1 MARTWQCHVPTVV
14 SGLTQFLFLTRL
26 RPGFAALLR
35 TTLLRTMADEKSP
48 ASKPAEGAAAKDA
61 KSAAAKKPAAKKAKP
76 PKLEDKPFNEFIEKH
91 YVPELKKSLEA
102 EGIKDLALTFA
113 KQNFEPLGQECWQVR
128 GRWGDGQRQ
137 FMVAFSEEDIKA
149 TKAFSLADAGATPSD
164 VEPFLSD
171 ERRINLDLLIYG
183 VVQRL
188 DGQKWLGRN

>member
-1 MARTWQCHVPTVV
+1 
-14 SGLTQFLFLTRL
+14 
-26 RPGFAALLR
+26 
-35 TTLLRTMADEKSP
+35 MADEKSP
-48 ASKPAEGAAAKDA
+48 ASKPAEG
-61 KSAAAKKPAAKKAKP
+61 AAAKKPAAKKAKP

-91 YVPELKKSLEA
+91 YVPELKKSLE
-102 EGIKDLALTFA
+102 EQGIKDLALTFA
-113 KQNFEPLGQECWQVR
+113 KQKFEPLGQDCWQVR

-149 TKAFSLADAGATPSD
+149 TKAFALADAGATPSY

-171 ERRINLDLLIYG
+171 ERRINLPLLIYG

>member
-1 MARTWQCHVPTVV
+1 
-14 SGLTQFLFLTRL
+14 
-26 RPGFAALLR
+26 
-35 TTLLRTMADEKSP
+35 MADEKSP
-48 ASKPAEGAAAKDA
+48 ASKPAEGAAPK
-61 KSAAAKKPAAKKAKP
+61 AAAKKPAAKKEKP
-76 PKLEDKPFNEFIEKH
+76 PKLEDKPFNEFIENH

-149 TKAFSLADAGATPSD
+149 TKAFALADAGATPSY

-171 ERRINLDLLIYG
+171 ERRINLPLLIYG

>member
-1 MARTWQCHVPTVV
+1 
-14 SGLTQFLFLTRL
+14 
-26 RPGFAALLR
+26 
-35 TTLLRTMADEKSP
+35 MADEKSP
-48 ASKPAEGAAAKDA
+48 APKPAEKAAPKAADKP
-61 KSAAAKKPAAKKAKP
+61 AAAKKPAAKKAKP
-76 PKLEDKPFNEFIEKH
+76 PKLEDKPFNEFIENH

-113 KQNFEPLGQECWQVR
+113 KQKFEPLGQDCWQVR
-128 GRWGDGQRQ
+128 GRWGNGQRQ
-137 FMVAFSEEDIKA
+137 FMVAFSEENIKA
-149 TKAFSLADAGATPSD
+149 TKAFALADAGATPSS